1 MPANYKYPT
10 HWHTAVPCSLKTEN
24 TSSRSV
30 RCPKKTD
37 WPLPPSLSPLSCL
50 SSKLLGRWRQST
62 GRAEKWHRGKE
73 NSTTEK
79 VEKQICW
86 GIQGTCLVKRE
97 SRTERT
103 SEKEVREGKRT
114 RNLVFRGITHRAPQQ
129 RWKVIQNTQIWTEV
143 IYKRTNDYLQ
153 HQRQTLQKT
162 E

>member
-1 MPANYKYPT
+1 
-10 HWHTAVPCSLKTEN
+10 
-24 TSSRSV
+24 
-30 RCPKKTD
+30 
-37 WPLPPSLSPLSCL
+37 
-50 SSKLLGRWRQST
+50 
-62 GRAEKWHRGKE
+62 
-73 NSTTEK
+73 
-79 VEKQICW
+79 
-86 GIQGTCLVKRE
+86 VKRE